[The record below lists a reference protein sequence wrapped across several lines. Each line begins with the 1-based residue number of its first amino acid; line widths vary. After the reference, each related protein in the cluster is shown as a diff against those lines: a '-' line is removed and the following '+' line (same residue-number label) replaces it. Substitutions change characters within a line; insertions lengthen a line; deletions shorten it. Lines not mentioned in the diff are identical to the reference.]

1 MAVYGSHEKRE
12 ARNGGAMIELA
23 KNVFGL
29 LGILAFCGMLYLF
42 LGGVCVAVHGVAACT
57 MERSDQ

>member
-1 MAVYGSHEKRE
+1 
-12 ARNGGAMIELA
+12 MIEFV

-42 LGGVCVAVHGVAACT
+42 LGGACVAVHGVAACT